1 MLWPAGRS
9 RLFLRRRLLGG
20 WPDVEAA
27 QSGVS
32 FVYSLQ
38 PGMKHVHVGA
48 AAVMPAKPLELSLL
62 YLRLTGASR
71 SESLLITCSVIA
83 SSSLSEGSAAPG
95 LHWEHAIKKQEHT
108 GAIA

>member
-1 MLWPAGRS
+1 MH
-9 RLFLRRRLLGG
+9 
-20 WPDVEAA
+20 
-27 QSGVS
+27 
-32 FVYSLQ
+32 SLQ
-38 PGMKHVHVGA
+38 PGMKHMHLGP

-71 SESLLITCSVIA
+71 SESLLISCSVIA

-95 LHWEHAIKKQEHT
+95 LHWEHVSKKQEHT